1 MAAQVKVNDNS
12 LWTKHIH
19 GDSALREKLETLPQG
34 GRVSIRVNG
43 KSQVFE
49 KMKNGPPGP
58 TPGLK
63 PVDGTK
69 GAWGALYRERRGEL
83 VEIALD
89 EGASPPPE
97 VASAPA
103 PAGWSEASGAEREAA
118 WEAFKALT
126 KAGWRSDSAKGAKQ
140 DRDELHRR

>member
-12 LWTKHIH
+12 LWIKHIH
-19 GDSALREKLETLPQG
+19 GDSALREKLETLAQG
-34 GRVSIRVNG
+34 DRVAVRVDG

-49 KMKNGPPGP
+49 KMRNGPPGP

-69 GAWGALYRERRGEL
+69 GAWGTLYRERRGEL

-89 EGASPPPE
+89 DGGSSPPEMASP
-97 VASAPA
+97 PA
-103 PAGWSEASGAEREAA
+103 PAGWREASDAEREVA
-118 WEAFKALT
+118 WQAFKALT
-126 KAGWRSDSAKGAKQ
+126 KAGWRSDSAKGDKL